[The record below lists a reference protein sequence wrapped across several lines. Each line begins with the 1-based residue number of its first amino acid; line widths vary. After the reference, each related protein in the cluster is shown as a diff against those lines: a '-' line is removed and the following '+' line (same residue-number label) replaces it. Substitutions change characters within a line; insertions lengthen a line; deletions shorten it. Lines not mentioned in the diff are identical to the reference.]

1 LWSGHFGIGLGD
13 AGTGFAGKRAV
24 ARMKIPST
32 KQISRAAL
40 QAPVLSA
47 PSTYQ
52 WPTDDLDDSRVREKS
67 EITRSLD
74 RGAFH

>member
-1 LWSGHFGIGLGD
+1 
-13 AGTGFAGKRAV
+13 
-24 ARMKIPST
+24 MKIPST

-52 WPTDDLDDSRVREKS
+52 WPTDDLDDSRVREKKAKS
-67 EITRSLD
+67 R
-74 RGAFH
+74 AV